1 MKNKTQKSC
10 LEIAEQYGIRVEI
23 SSGND
28 SKIMLYAPDGYEFH
42 PDQHFLGASTWL
54 EAIKI
59 VREHGP
65 KSERQK
71 SNALVHSI
79 RHWRKQSNDP
89 LDEAN
94 VEIIY

>member
-28 SKIMLYAPDGYEFH
+28 PKIMLYAPDGYEFH
-42 PDQHFLGASTWL
+42 PDQHFSVASTWL
-54 EAIKI
+54 EAIEI

-79 RHWRKQSNDP
+79 RHWRKQSNAP

>member
-1 MKNKTQKSC
+1 MKNKTQKTC

-28 SKIMLYAPDGYEFH
+28 PKIMLYAPDGYEFH

-59 VREHGP
+59 VQEHGP

-71 SNALVHSI
+71 ANALVHSI
-79 RHWRKQSNDP
+79 RYWRKQVNDP
-89 LDEAN
+89 SSLFN
-94 VEIIY
+94 SNN